1 MYSKHARAR
10 LVCEKVVWPKPDQ
23 PDRLLRICFILFI
36 EQWEKAKW
44 PDIQLRLINNRSY
57 EFVIQYNDAP
67 VPCGCESTDSHKP
80 QLVPYRFNTFAD
92 STLLAEYPCICCTH
106 GWYLLVLCSYILV
119 LRWRSTSA
127 LAVIQ
132 CLTRVSTRRFST

>member
-67 VPCGCESTDSHKP
+67 VPCGCESTGSHKP
-80 QLVPYRFNTFAD
+80 QLVPYRFNPFAD
-92 STLLAEYPCICCTH
+92 STLLAEYPCICCMH
-106 GWYLLVLCSYILV
+106 GWYLWVL
-119 LRWRSTSA
+119 
-127 LAVIQ
+127 
-132 CLTRVSTRRFST
+132 